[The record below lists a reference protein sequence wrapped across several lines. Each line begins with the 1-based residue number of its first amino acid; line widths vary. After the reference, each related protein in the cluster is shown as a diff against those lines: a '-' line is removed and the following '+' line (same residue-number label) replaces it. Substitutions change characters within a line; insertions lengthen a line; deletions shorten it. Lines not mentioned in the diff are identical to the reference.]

1 MFGSTGLY
9 TDVDTSACSFTDAQP
24 RYMASVMGDTA
35 HWQLTGV
42 NSIYSAS
49 PNSFRVYM
57 WHPVLRGKFM
67 HYFAD
72 RYNWRLN
79 WLVDSGKTSG
89 ITTGGNSGW
98 T

>member
-67 HYFAD
+67 PACL
-72 RYNWRLN
+72 RQGRPSRPQQRQRQCQIPWP
-79 WLVDSGKTSG
+79 
-89 ITTGGNSGW
+89 
-98 T
+98 